1 VCRSSVP
8 ERYAAGSRSSWRHEE
23 CARIDGA
30 TRFGAMT
37 LIIFP
42 VAVPGIVSAAT
53 FAFTLSWDG
62 GVLRRSIDTTKPGAA
77 RHRYPFV
84 APAVRPAM

>member
-1 VCRSSVP
+1 MKN
-8 ERYAAGSRSSWRHEE
+8 GSAH
-23 CARIDGA
+23 GA

-42 VAVPGIVSAAT
+42 VAVPGILSAAI

-62 GVLRRSIDTTKPGAA
+62 GVLGRFMDTPNSGVA
-77 RHRYPFV
+77 RQRYPFV